1 MAIIAIRQNDKK
13 GNVKIFTKKAEM
25 IRAVIFDLDGT
36 ILNTITTITHFVNE
50 TLQKHGI
57 SSITETECK
66 AFIGD
71 GARKLIERS
80 LASKGV
86 LTNDLLDKILPE
98 YNAAYD
104 EDPYHLTER
113 YECMPEL
120 LLELKESG
128 LKLGVIS
135 NKPHPTTVS
144 AAEHFYPNIFDAILG
159 GREGVPLKPS
169 VLAAETMLDK
179 LCVKAD
185 EVIYVGDSGVD
196 MTFGKAFGAAYTL
209 GAGWGF
215 RSEEELVSSGA
226 DRFFASVAS
235 MGAYIKDIIKYG
247 KY

>member
-1 MAIIAIRQNDKK
+1 
-13 GNVKIFTKKAEM
+13 M

-50 TLQKHGI
+50 TLQNHGI

-86 LTNDLLDKILPE
+86 LTNGLLDKILPE

-113 YECMPEL
+113 YEGMPEL

-169 VLAAETMLDK
+169 VLAAETMMDR

-226 DRFFASVAS
+226 DSFFASVAS